1 MAQLL
6 VVRRRSHT
14 MFWQSV
20 IGGLKCLTFWQT
32 YVAGL
37 MYLAVVLLPM
47 ALFGKFME
55 RGGKAEAAGGC
66 LGILLMPVF
75 QIFGIYIFVL
85 TLAPIILGV
94 ADHPQALW
102 AFPWQLAVT
111 SPLTTLKILGVM
123 ILLVICLAF
132 IPVLNSITSL
142 YTLALGGTVMIF
154 VVGLVGQFAPDW
166 HVADISLMPGF
177 FFIVGILLASAVSF
191 LLAML
196 AVTLVSMALKSEDVG
211 HTVALPLGSVF
222 GFIPVFIYGSWLGLQ
237 IKALP
242 GFQ

>member
-1 MAQLL
+1 
-6 VVRRRSHT
+6 

-37 MYLAVVLLPM
+37 IYLVIVLLPM
-47 ALFGKFME
+47 AVIGMFMK
-55 RGGKAEAAGGC
+55 RSSKAEMTGGC
-66 LGILLMPVF
+66 LGMLLMPVC
-75 QIFGIYIFVL
+75 QMFGIYIFVL
-85 TLAPIILGV
+85 TLAPIILGI
-94 ADHPQALW
+94 ADHPHALW

-123 ILLVICLAF
+123 LLLVICLAF
-132 IPVLNSITSL
+132 IPFLNSITSL
-142 YTLALGGTVMIF
+142 YSLALGGTVMIF
-154 VVGLVGQFAPDW
+154 VVRLIDVIYPDM
-166 HVADISLMPGF
+166 HATDISFMPGF
-177 FFIVGILLASAVSF
+177 FFIVGIILTSVVSF

-196 AVTLVSMALKSEDVG
+196 AVTFISMALKSEDIG
-211 HTVALPLGSVF
+211 PTIALPLGSIF
-222 GFIPVFIYGSWLGLQ
+222 GFVPVFIYGSWLGLQ